1 MLKLLRYPQA
11 KNLHMYISLQIEKII
26 QLSDEMAPNVA
37 KVCNETFKSAFST
50 SFAVTNE
57 LFTTPSKQYDDI
69 NLEGEEE
76 ATEETQAAK
85 KSSSVSL
92 IHFILCTLYMSL

>member
-1 MLKLLRYPQA
+1 
-11 KNLHMYISLQIEKII
+11 
-26 QLSDEMAPNVA
+26 MAPNVA

-57 LFTTPSKQYDDI
+57 LFTTASKQYDDI

-76 ATEETQAAK
+76 EVQTTK
-85 KSSSVSL
+85 KSISVRFLGTESIFKIAL
-92 IHFILCTLYMSL
+92 DLEKIS

>member
-92 IHFILCTLYMSL
+92 VHSILCT

>member
-1 MLKLLRYPQA
+1 MYGLRHTR
-11 KNLHMYISLQIEKII
+11 LYISLQIEKII

-37 KVCNETFKSAFST
+37 KVCNETFKSAFSS

-85 KSSSVSL
+85 KSSSVS
-92 IHFILCTLYMSL
+92 I